1 MNIYTD
7 DKEDAEI
14 TLTGFIKLVLAQK
27 TSTLSNPL

>member
-27 TSTLSNPL
+27 NANPL

>member
-27 TSTLSNPL
+27 NVTPL